1 VSSVISV
8 DGLEAR
14 IQRDG
19 HERTVETPSA
29 GSPSQQSQG
38 ACGLPHNHQHSG
50 HWSATHPVLSFRH
63 LIEGRV
69 VERNHMT
76 EQVEQLEFQAEAR
89 QLLDLLVHSVYSN
102 KDSFLR
108 ELISNASDALD
119 KLRLE
124 AFRNKDLDVDTSDLH
139 IEIETDKG
147 ARTLTVRDDGIGMT
161 REEVVGL
168 IGTLA
173 KSGTAELRQ
182 QLREAKN
189 AAASEELIGQF
200 GIGFYS
206 TFMVADKVELLTRK
220 AGESDAT
227 RWASS
232 GEGTYTIESVEDAPQ
247 GTSVKLHLKPED
259 PEDELHDYTSEPK
272 IRALVKQYSD
282 FIAWPIRMAVERRS
296 PAAEDDGDDVVT
308 VETETI
314 NSMKALWARPKGEV
328 SDEEYKEFYKHV
340 AHAWDDP
347 LEVIAMKAEGTFEY
361 QALLFIPTHAPFDL
375 FNHDSKVG
383 VALYVKRVFIMSDC
397 DQLMPPYLRFVKG
410 VVDAQDMSL
419 NVSREI
425 LQQDRQIKAIRR
437 RLTKKVLSTIKGM
450 QSERQ
455 ENYHTFWTQFGAVLK
470 EGLLSDVENQETLL
484 GVSSFASTHSEEEP
498 TTLAEYVERM
508 KDGQEQIFYATGE
521 SRQLLLNS
529 PHLEAF
535 KAKGYEVLLLTDPV
549 DEIWV
554 GVVTEFDGKPLQSV
568 ARGEVDLD
576 SEDDKTAHEAQR
588 QEQER
593 DFADLLTWLMETLSD
608 HVKEVRLSTRLT
620 ESPACLITDAFGI
633 TPALARMYR
642 ASGQAVPVGKRILE
656 LNPNHPLITGLQQAC
671 KDRGD
676 DSSLVDTAELLY
688 GTALLAEGG
697 ALEDP
702 AKFAGLLA
710 DRLTR
715 TL

>member
-1 VSSVISV
+1 
-8 DGLEAR
+8 
-14 IQRDG
+14 
-19 HERTVETPSA
+19 
-29 GSPSQQSQG
+29 
-38 ACGLPHNHQHSG
+38 
-50 HWSATHPVLSFRH
+50 
-63 LIEGRV
+63 
-69 VERNHMT
+69 MT
-76 EQVEQLEFQAEAR
+76 AHVEQLEFQAEAR
-89 QLLDLLVHSVYSN
+89 QLLDLMVHSVYSN

-139 IEIETDKG
+139 IEIEVDKD
-147 ARTLTVRDDGIGMT
+147 ARTLTVRDNGIGMT
-161 REEVVGL
+161 REEVVDL

-189 AAASEELIGQF
+189 AASSEELIGQF

-220 AGESDAT
+220 AGESEAT
-227 RWASS
+227 RWESS
-232 GEGTYTIESVEDAPQ
+232 GEGTYTIESVDNAPQ
-247 GTSVKLHLKPED
+247 GTSVRLHLKPED
-259 PEDELHDYTSEPK
+259 PEDALHDYTSEWK

-282 FIAWPIRMAVERRS
+282 FIAWPIRMDVERRT
-296 PAAEDDGDDVVT
+296 AASEEGGEDLVT
-308 VETETI
+308 IETETV
-314 NSMKALWARPKGEV
+314 NSMKALWARPKDEV

-361 QALLFIPTHAPFDL
+361 QALLFIPSHAPFDL
-375 FNHDSKVG
+375 FTQDSKIG
-383 VALYVKRVFIMSDC
+383 VQLYVKRVFIMSDC
-397 DQLMPPYLRFVKG
+397 DQLMPQYLRFVKG

-425 LQQDRQIKAIRR
+425 LQQDRQVTAIRR
-437 RLTKKVLSTIKGM
+437 RLTKKVLSTIKEM

-455 ENYHTFWTQFGAVLK
+455 ADYRTFWTQFGRVLK
-470 EGLLSDVENQETLL
+470 EGLLSDFENQDTLL
-484 GVSSFASTHSEEEP
+484 RISSFASTHSAEEP
-498 TTLAEYVERM
+498 TTLAEYVVRM
-508 KDGQEQIFYATGE
+508 KNGQKEIFYATGE
-521 SRQLLLNS
+521 SRELLLKS

-549 DEIWV
+549 DEVWV
-554 GVVTEFDGKPLQSV
+554 GSVTEFDGNPLQSV
-568 ARGEVDLD
+568 AKGEVDLD
-576 SEDDKTAHEAQR
+576 SEDEKTAHEAER

-593 DFADLLTWLMETLSD
+593 DFADLLIWLKETLGD

-620 ESPACLITDAFGI
+620 ESPACLITDAFGM

-656 LNPNHPLITGLQQAC
+656 LNPTHPLIAGLRQAQ
-671 KDRGD
+671 KAGGD
-676 DSSLVDTAELLY
+676 DAQMCRLVETAELLY

-702 AKFAGLLA
+702 ARFAGLLA
-710 DRLTR
+710 DRLAR
-715 TL
+715 TV